1 MLLQFLCGQSSVP
14 FSLRNPAP
22 LQPTMA
28 LIFPM
33 FGGILLSVL
42 SSKKIIEHVK
52 LEAQI
57 FSEGEGGRRVGSN
70 VISFEKQ
77 PQ

>member
-28 LIFPM
+28 LIFPLFLLVFFSLFLM
-33 FGGILLSVL
+33 FFGDSQLNVVMPLKLLFV
-42 SSKKIIEHVK
+42 
-52 LEAQI
+52 
-57 FSEGEGGRRVGSN
+57 
-70 VISFEKQ
+70 
-77 PQ
+77 